1 MASVLSPSTSTYVAG
16 KRLLSSPQDAFA
28 SPVDK
33 KSRQYDNESNNMDY
47 SECSQQ
53 QFKKARF
60 QSQNLSPQHSGFS
73 TSSSSMDQKY
83 LEFQH
88 YENINKSLN
97 ENVTKKSSEISQLLA
112 KITAIENSNK
122 SLNEENKLLKRAVSV
137 CLVWLIINN

>member
-1 MASVLSPSTSTYVAG
+1 MTSVLSPSTSTYRAG

-53 QFKKARF
+53 QFKKTRL
-60 QSQNLSPQHSGFS
+60 QLHNLSPQHSGFPTSNS
-73 TSSSSMDQKY
+73 TMDQKY

-88 YENINKSLN
+88 YESINKNLN
-97 ENVTKKSSEISQLLA
+97 ENVMKKSSEISQLLA
-112 KITAIENSNK
+112 QIAAMENSNK
-122 SLNEENKLLKRAVSV
+122 SLYEENKLLKRAVSV
-137 CLVWLIINN
+137 RFTLFFN

>member
-53 QFKKARF
+53 RTRAPGLF
-60 QSQNLSPQHSGFS
+60 
-73 TSSSSMDQKY
+73 
-83 LEFQH
+83 
-88 YENINKSLN
+88 LN
-97 ENVTKKSSEISQLLA
+97 MWQVVFYTKTHIWGAQNVTS
-112 KITAIENSNK
+112 
-122 SLNEENKLLKRAVSV
+122 KLPTCAVSMF
-137 CLVWLIINN
+137 